1 MSQLTGLAN
10 IGHHEKAVLF
20 CRSTKS
26 VKNEGVAIHHQFI
39 SEIASHLDLYLA
51 IHFTYLLLKK
61 DNLRVIDVFHRRHNL
76 VSCTVLS
83 KDTLTITETHQ
94 LLVSAWMKVVSLNQN
109 IKTLKMI
116 KTKTLRYTLELKQ
129 L

>member
-1 MSQLTGLAN
+1 MSQLTGLVN
-10 IGHHEKAVLF
+10 IGHQEKAVLF
-20 CRSTKS
+20 CSTKS

-51 IHFTYLLLKK
+51 LHFTYLLLKK
-61 DNLRVIDVFHRRHNL
+61 DNLRVIDPFHRCHNL

-94 LLVSAWMKVVSLNQN
+94 LLVSF
-109 IKTLKMI
+109 
-116 KTKTLRYTLELKQ
+116 YTLGNENNLDEGSESEPKH
-129 L
+129 